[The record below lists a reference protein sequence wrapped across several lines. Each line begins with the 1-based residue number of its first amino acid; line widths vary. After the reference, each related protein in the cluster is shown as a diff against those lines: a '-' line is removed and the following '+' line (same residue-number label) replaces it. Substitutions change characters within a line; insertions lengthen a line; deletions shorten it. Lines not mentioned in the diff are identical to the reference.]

1 MIVCLASRTATV
13 VKLSEVAPRLTAV
26 SPRVIVEPRGLMWC
40 DAAGMDAQRMAHRA
54 LELVREEGDTR
65 ISDARAGVAQTP
77 IAAEVAAITWTAD
90 TPVRFVPPHS
100 DAEFLAVHPIEVLD
114 PSPPLR
120 TLLRGSGI
128 ERCGDLA
135 ALDHEAVEVRF
146 GAEGSRVWR
155 LARADDRRRLF
166 PPLRRTLPGASFEW
180 LDYVLN
186 EPERLL
192 FVINALM
199 GNVCRQL
206 ADRGAGGREM
216 SLLFSLAN
224 RTTYEHALRPARV
237 TASQRAWM
245 RLVRSELERIQL
257 PDAVT
262 GITLS
267 VLSLGGELGRQA
279 DLFDRGFASAQAT
292 EEAVAQLL
300 DDRGS
305 RIVAPRTSRH
315 PLVERRTEWLELD
328 ATAATA
334 GARESVGGRHY
345 PSLPGTDSR
354 APAEDPALPRL
365 TLQLL
370 TEPCSITVETERRRD
385 HEIPV
390 RCCLDDGWE
399 EVTSAAG
406 PDRVSGGEWDSPFAR
421 EYFRCVTLGGRMV
434 WIYRDA
440 GAKWFM
446 HGWWD

>member
-1 MIVCLASRTATV
+1 
-13 VKLSEVAPRLTAV
+13 
-26 SPRVIVEPRGLMWC
+26 MWC
-40 DAAGMDAQRMAHRA
+40 DAAGMDARRVAHDA
-54 LELVREEGDTR
+54 LGLVREEGETG
-65 ISDARAGVAQTP
+65 IPDAQAGVAQTP
-77 IAAEVAAITWTAD
+77 IAAEVAAIAWRSEAG
-90 TPVRFVPPHS
+90 PVRFVPPHS
-100 DAEFLAVHPIEVLD
+100 DAEFLAAHPIEVLD

-135 ALDHEAVEVRF
+135 GLDHEAVEVRF

-155 LARADDRRRLF
+155 LARADDRRRFF
-166 PPLRRTLPGASFEW
+166 PPLRRTLPEASFEW
-180 LDYVLN
+180 LDYVLT

-224 RTTYEHALRPARV
+224 RTTYEHILRPARV

-257 PDAVT
+257 PDAVS

-267 VLSLGGELGRQA
+267 VLSLGGELGRQG
-279 DLFDRGFASAQAT
+279 DLFDRGFASALAT
-292 EEAVAQLL
+292 EEAIAQLL

-305 RIVAPRTSRH
+305 RIVAPCVSRH
-315 PLVERRTEWLELD
+315 PLVERRTEWSELD
-328 ATAATA
+328 ATAAATRA
-334 GARESVGGRHY
+334 VAESHAR
-345 PSLPGTDSR
+345 
-354 APAEDPALPRL
+354 PRL

-370 TEPCSITVETERRRD
+370 PTPRAILAETERRRD

-390 RCCLDDGWE
+390 RCCLEDGWE
-399 EVTSAAG
+399 EIASAAG
-406 PDRVSGGEWDSPFAR
+406 PDRISGGEWERPFAR
-421 EYFRCVTLGGRMV
+421 EYFRCVTLRGKMV